1 MVFDE
6 ILRITSKGTVVPK
19 PRARGEYIIK
29 RLGKRRGERAL
40 IYTIPSHKN
49 PQKPYEK
56 GVTVSEIQQ
65 AYAQLSASGTFTRQ
79 WFEKNL
85 SECNA
90 EGGCNFTTIGGLFV
104 LLGEAAYEGAGTY
117 RQVDCA

>member
-1 MVFDE
+1 MVLDE
-6 ILRITSKGTVVPK
+6 ILRVTPKGTVVPK

-29 RLGKRRGERAL
+29 GLGKRRGEKAL
-40 IYTIPSHKN
+40 IYTIPNHKN

-56 GVTVSEIQQ
+56 GVTVSEIQE
-65 AYAQLSASGTFTRQ
+65 AYAQLIASGTFTRQ

-85 SECNA
+85 PECNA